1 MMFAPWVHRETKS
14 DFTIPLSNMGECVH
28 MLTSCMFTVHVFV
41 PTYIC
46 EWFDRADVSSLL
58 ARYSF
63 CLLVLTLS
71 ARVQNTKDQLVGS
84 LV

>member
-1 MMFAPWVHRETKS
+1 MMFVPWIHRASKS
-14 DFTIPLSNMGECVH
+14 DFAIPLSNMGECVH
-28 MLTSCMFTVHVFV
+28 MLTSCMFTVPVFL
-41 PTYIC
+41 PTYRR

-71 ARVQNTKDQLVGS
+71 VRVQNTKDQLVGS